1 MLYFYIFT
9 MSTQHFDRIFL
20 QKKGPLMSTQNAARD
35 IHHGRHLLG
44 FLPDSNLT
52 RRVQAKNFIV

>member
-20 QKKGPLMSTQNAARD
+20 QKRIINVHTK
-35 IHHGRHLLG
+35 
-44 FLPDSNLT
+44 
-52 RRVQAKNFIV
+52 RRPRYSSRTASIEISA